1 MALLP
6 RSKPLDISTRDSFR
20 AARERR
26 LAASIGWRYSL
37 IFVAA
42 LIAIGLVRF
51 TDIGPDNARTRVLSF
66 RVTDGASGAPLGGAA
81 VSLGDASMTTDNEG
95 IARFRTGWQTQPVIV
110 SIPGYAQVAT
120 EVTRSSGHDHSFA
133 LLPDS
138 SATIAQ
144 PAGTVDIDPD
154 ETQVAPTQATSNP
167 TPDEAPAVALA
178 SPETRSQVATDQVVA
193 GKIVGPDGKA
203 VIGSYVR
210 LGDRA
215 VKADKRGR
223 FEIETPEDGAIRVM
237 APGHA
242 PVDLEAKLGE
252 SVRVELQAIEI
263 NAVYLSGAQVGDD
276 ATVRRLVRLAND
288 TEINA
293 IVVDIKEYLV
303 FYDTQVEFF
312 READMAVDA
321 FDPAKLVRLLHKN
334 GIYAIARQVVFK
346 DPIVAEAYPDFAVKV
361 DGSDEL
367 WRGGEGE
374 AWVNPFAREL
384 WQPNIDL
391 AAEAAA
397 FGFDEIQYDYIRFPS
412 DGDLSTAD
420 FGPEYDE
427 EGRVGAIADFLKAS
441 QAALKPLG
449 VMFGVDVFGVAAI
462 FDDDQGIGQRLAD
475 IAPHVDYICPMV
487 YPSHFTVGIFGF
499 DEEPNALPFET
510 IQLSLASARDKI
522 PGHEHKLRP
531 WLQDF
536 TYGEPAYGVSEVK
549 AQIDATAEEIGFGY
563 MLWNANVEFT
573 AGALGAGG

>member
-6 RSKPLDISTRDSFR
+6 STSRLDLAARDSFR

-42 LIAIGLVRF
+42 VLTIGLVRF
-51 TDIGPDNARTRVLSF
+51 TSVGPDGDETRVVSF
-66 RVTDGASGAPLGGAA
+66 RVTDGASGAPLGGVQVALGE
-81 VSLGDASMTTDNEG
+81 VSTTTDAAG
-95 IARFRTGWQTQPVIV
+95 IARFRTGWQTQPVV
-110 SIPGYAQVAT
+110 VRIPGYAALASEIT
-120 EVTRSSGHDHSFA
+120 KASSDDHSFA
-133 LLPDS
+133 LLPDGS
-138 SATIAQ
+138 PKSVSTAATPLPATTREPSDEAVAASAAEGT
-144 PAGTVDIDPD
+144 PAT
-154 ETQVAPTQATSNP
+154 TQANP
-167 TPDEAPAVALA
+167 DTAGEV
-178 SPETRSQVATDQVVA
+178 TATQLIA
-193 GKIVGPDGKA
+193 GKVVGPDGKA
-203 VIGSYVR
+203 VAGSYVR

-215 VKADKRGR
+215 AGADRRGR
-223 FEIETPEDGAIRVM
+223 FEIESDGAAELRVM

-242 PVDLEAKLGE
+242 PVDVQAKPGEPVQVELEA
-252 SVRVELQAIEI
+252 VEI

-312 READMAVDA
+312 RDADMAVDA

-346 DPIVAEAYPDFAVKV
+346 DPVVAEAYPELAVKV
-361 DGSDEL
+361 EGSDEL

-391 AAEAAA
+391 ATEAAA

-420 FGPEYDE
+420 FGPDYDE
-427 EGRVGAIADFLKAS
+427 EGRVAAIADFLEAS
-441 QAALKPLG
+441 QAVFKSLG
-449 VMFGVDVFGVAAI
+449 LMFGVDVFGVAAI

-487 YPSHFTVGIFGF
+487 YPSHFTAGIFGF

-510 IQLSLASARDKI
+510 IQLSLESARAKI
-522 PGHEHKLRP
+522 PGQEHKLRP

-536 TYGEPAYGVSEVK
+536 TYGEPAYGQSEVK

-563 MLWNANVEFT
+563 MLWNANVEYT
-573 AGALGAGG
+573 TDALGDDG